1 MTEAAH
7 YDYIIVGAGS
17 AGCVLANRLGEDPAV
32 RILLLE
38 AGDWDRDPWIG
49 IPMGWGR
56 LRQKNLYDWGYE
68 SGPEPQG
75 DGRMVECA
83 RGKVIG
89 GSSSTNAM
97 AYVRGHRADYD
108 RWASY
113 GLPGWSF
120 DEILPYFRRMESW
133 EDGASALRGG
143 GGPLATRWSRHRDP
157 LIDAFFA
164 LGRRARYGYSD
175 DYNGVQQEGFSQMQ
189 STIRNGRR
197 WSSARAFLHPVLK
210 RTNLKVEVN
219 VLAIRVL
226 FEAGR
231 ACGIEL
237 VAGGQKRIV
246 RAAREVLLAGGV
258 INSPQLLLLSGIGPP
273 AHLASHGI
281 KVMHSLPGVGR
292 NLQDHVGPQVEFLR
306 KGPPS
311 PFQRMLRVDRLL
323 AALGRAHFFG
333 TGPAT
338 HIPGAMAFLKTDPE
352 LPVPDV
358 QFLLQAA
365 VLSGGPWLPPFKP
378 AFADGFGGR
387 VVLLRPASRGF
398 VELASA
404 DPVRPVRIV
413 QNFFERDS
421 DLRTLRAGLRLFR
434 EVAREPEIEKFVL
447 RERHPG
453 PEIRSDAEID
463 AYVRATSITAH
474 HPLGTCKMGPAGDSG
489 AVVDAELRVHGVE
502 GLRVVDASVMPDLVG
517 GNINAPVMMI
527 AEKAAD
533 LIRGR
538 SRAAA
543 NPSRLPAP

>member
-1 MTEAAH
+1 MLDTAG

-17 AGCVLANRLGEDPAV
+17 AGCVLANRLTEDPAV
-32 RILLLE
+32 SVLLLE
-38 AGDWDRDPWIG
+38 AGGWDRDPWIS

-56 LRQKNLYDWGYE
+56 LRQKNLYDWDYE

-120 DEILPYFRRMESW
+120 EDVLPYFRRMENW
-133 EDGASALRGG
+133 EDGASALRGAD
-143 GGPLATRWSRHRDP
+143 GPLATRWSRHEDP

-175 DYNGVQQEGFSQMQ
+175 DYNGAEQEGFSRLQ
-189 STIRNGRR
+189 STIRDGRR
-197 WSSARAFLHPVLK
+197 WSSAKAFLYPALQ
-210 RTNLKVEVN
+210 RANLKVETN
-219 VLAIRVL
+219 VLATRVL
-226 FEAGR
+226 LEAGR

-237 VAGGQKRIV
+237 VADGQKRAV

-258 INSPQLLLLSGIGPP
+258 INSPQLLLLSGIGDP

-281 KVMHSLPGVGR
+281 KAAHSLPGVGR
-292 NLQDHVGPQVEFLR
+292 NLQDHVGPQVDFLR

-311 PFQRMLRVDRLL
+311 PFQAMMRFDRLL
-323 AALGRAHFFG
+323 LALGRAHFFG

-338 HIPGAMAFLKTDPE
+338 NIPGAMAFLKTDPA
-352 LPVPDV
+352 LPVADV

-365 VLSGGPWLPPFKP
+365 TLGATPWLAPFKP

-387 VVLLRPASRGF
+387 VVVLRPESRGW

-404 DPVRPVRIV
+404 DPTRPARIV

-434 EVAREPEIEKFVL
+434 EVAHEPEIEKYVL
-447 RERHPG
+447 RELRPG
-453 PEIRSDAEID
+453 PEIQSDAQID

-474 HPLGTCKMGPAGDSG
+474 HPLGTCKMGPTGDSG
-489 AVVDAELRVHGVE
+489 AVVDAELRVHGVQ

-533 LIRGR
+533 LIRGKGP
-538 SRAAA
+538 SAAQV
-543 NPSRLPAP
+543 PAR